1 MITITEFQ
9 KIGVGITGFGIFFV
23 LFGILLYFDSVLL
36 AFGNILFLAGLA
48 IIIGLRRTFT
58 FFFQRPKLKGTSF
71 FLGGILVVLFRWP
84 VIGMILETYG
94 FVTLFNFSNIMLKMD
109 LQYENTERTELP
121 SANMDII
128 FNFLWT
134 LPDKHRIYDHTRQK
148 HL

>member
-94 FVTLFNFSNIMLKMD
+94 FVTLFKSFFPTVFGFLGTISNIPGLSKFF
-109 LQYENTERTELP
+109 QHYAENG
-121 SANMDII
+121 SAV
-128 FNFLWT
+128 
-134 LPDKHRIYDHTRQK
+134 
-148 HL
+148 